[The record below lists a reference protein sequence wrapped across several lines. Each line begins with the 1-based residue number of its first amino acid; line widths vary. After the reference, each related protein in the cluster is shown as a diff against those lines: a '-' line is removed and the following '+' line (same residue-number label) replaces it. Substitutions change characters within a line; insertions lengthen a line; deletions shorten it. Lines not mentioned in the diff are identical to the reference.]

1 MFGKEWAVAG
11 LCTLALACGLA
22 ICGSSAHAASAA
34 AISADRETVV
44 RGLEAQYAAVLIK
57 ERKLADDRET
67 RLLGA
72 AEARLV
78 KARAELSAVKRE
90 SAVELSAARADYAKL
105 AGEIV
110 QRDAAAHTEIEAYRA
125 EAEQRVAHATL
136 EELAALQ
143 QFADGDRVVAE
154 PVLMAIREARKRATL
169 KAAQMRIAQDER
181 ATADEHDVMREH
193 GEATTLDVLKL
204 YDIAAVDDPADS
216 KTNRMRGWLSQQE
229 HDYAKAASAYQQAI
243 DSAHGDREREA
254 ALRGLGTVQLYQA
267 NFADALKNQQLAL
280 ELSLRLAAAE
290 PKSVVAAIDVADCHL
305 QIGLVH
311 RAQGDRA
318 GAMASFRSALDAL
331 RRADSGAIDVLYR
344 LADANEKIGD
354 LQFEGGETAAALES
368 HKQELAIARRVSAK
382 DPKAATARRYIGR
395 ALDRIGDSQEVLED
409 HKAALASYQEHNAV
423 FHELAMEDPTSVYY
437 QQELAAGLGRLGSV
451 RYHDDHDLPGARQS
465 YAEQLELNK
474 ALAAKHPESASL
486 QIGVAIG
493 YVNLGN
499 LQSDMGDTAAA
510 LESLRQSL
518 AIARGLLGKDP
529 NAIDAQSVV
538 AASLQNLANIA
549 GSGVTWAQA
558 AAQYQ
563 AMKDRDQLPAN
574 MEADFAEVKRHA
586 AEDAA
591 KAKK

>member
-1 MFGKEWAVAG
+1 MFAKHWAVAG
-11 LCTLALACGLA
+11 LCTLALAGGLA
-22 ICGSSAHAASAA
+22 VGGSSAHAASAA
-34 AISADRETVV
+34 AISAERETVV

-72 AEARLV
+72 AEARLT

-90 SAVELSAARADYAKL
+90 TAAELSAARADYAKL
-105 AGEIV
+105 AREIV
-110 QRDAAAHTEIEAYRA
+110 QRDAAAQTEIEAYHA
-125 EAEQRVAHATL
+125 EAEQRVTQATA

-181 ATADEHDVMREH
+181 ATADEHDIMREH
-193 GEATTLDVLKL
+193 GEATTLEVLKL
-204 YDIAAVDDPADS
+204 YDIAAADDPGDS
-216 KTNRMRGWLSQQE
+216 KTNRMRGSLSQQE

-267 NFADALKNQQLAL
+267 NFAEALKNQQLAL
-280 ELSLRLAAAE
+280 ELSQKLAVAE
-290 PKSVVAAIDVADCHL
+290 PKSSAATIDVADCHL

-311 RAQGDRA
+311 RAQGDRTA
-318 GAMASFRSALDAL
+318 AMASFRASLDAL
-331 RRADSGAIDVLYR
+331 ARSDSGAIDVLYR

-354 LQFEGGETAAALES
+354 LQFEAGETTAALES
-368 HKQELAIARRVSAK
+368 HKQELAIARRASAK
-382 DPKAATARRYIGR
+382 DPKAATARRFIGR
-395 ALDRIGDSQEVLED
+395 ALDRVGDSQEVLED

-423 FHELAMEDPTSVYY
+423 FHELAAEDPTSVYY
-437 QQELAAGLGRLGSV
+437 QQELAAGLGRLGGV

-474 ALAAKHPESASL
+474 ALAAQHPESASL

-518 AIARGLLGKDP
+518 DIARGLVGKDP

-538 AASLQNLANIA
+538 AAALQNLANIA

-558 AAQYQ
+558 VAQFQ
-563 AMKDRDQLPAN
+563 VMKDRDQLRPD
-574 MEADFAEVKRHA
+574 MEADFAEAKRRA